1 MKTLRFKE
9 EVCHSLDTLM
19 HVLVLVR
26 RSNSL
31 LGVHLSIDV
40 KKKAL
45 PMWIREG
52 LEKLEKKKQ
61 KKQDQEEEDD
71 SKKSN
76 VNLSAS
82 GSSSIA
88 GYDHGKVDSP
98 VGTPKSNDSDE
109 VHVNLLNFPFH

>member
-1 MKTLRFKE
+1 MNFFIDACFFSPSDS
-9 EVCHSLDTLM
+9 VFAF
-19 HVLVLVR
+19 
-26 RSNSL
+26 
-31 LGVHLSIDV
+31 HLFIDV

-61 KKQDQEEEDD
+61 KKHDQEEDND
-71 SKKSN
+71 PKKSN

-98 VGTPKSNDSDE
+98 VRSPKSNDSDE
-109 VHVNLLNFPFH
+109 VCKICYNNILLW

>member
-1 MKTLRFKE
+1 MKRPEFKE
-9 EVCHSLDTLM
+9 EVYCSLDMLM
-19 HVLVLVR
+19 YDSLSVFLW
-26 RSNSL
+26 SNSL
-31 LGVHLSIDV
+31 LDVLRSIDV

-109 VHVNLLNFPFH
+109 VHVNLLNFCF